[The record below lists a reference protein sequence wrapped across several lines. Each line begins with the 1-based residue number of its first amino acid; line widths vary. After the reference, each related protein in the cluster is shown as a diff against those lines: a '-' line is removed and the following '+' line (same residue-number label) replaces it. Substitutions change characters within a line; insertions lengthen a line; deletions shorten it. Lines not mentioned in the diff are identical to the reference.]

1 MKKVVAVVSFGVT
14 VTWILPAESI
24 LISSRPADK
33 CSARYQLESDA
44 LDVARQPSFQKAFA
58 SKKGLRAYVWV
69 KKAVQNADATH
80 TQSFDRIGAAT
91 TVALGIFVFSA
102 RPTPQ
107 LDSVEV
113 TFYSFIAT

>member
-1 MKKVVAVVSFGVT
+1 MNCIKEEDVKMNEASG
-14 VTWILPAESI
+14 
-24 LISSRPADK
+24 ISVGRNPIE
-33 CSARYQLESDA
+33 R
-44 LDVARQPSFQKAFA
+44 RR
-58 SKKGLRAYVWV
+58 LRR
-69 KKAVQNADATH
+69 

-113 TFYSFIAT
+113 TPWLLIASGVSLEIAH

>member
-1 MKKVVAVVSFGVT
+1 MRVQENEASG
-14 VTWILPAESI
+14 
-24 LISSRPADK
+24 IS
-33 CSARYQLESDA
+33 
-44 LDVARQPSFQKAFA
+44 VGQKGG
-58 SKKGLRAYVWV
+58 SER
-69 KKAVQNADATH
+69 DATH

-113 TFYSFIAT
+113 TPWLLIASGVSLEIAH

>member
-1 MKKVVAVVSFGVT
+1 MWG
-14 VTWILPAESI
+14 
-24 LISSRPADK
+24 
-33 CSARYQLESDA
+33 
-44 LDVARQPSFQKAFA
+44 
-58 SKKGLRAYVWV
+58 

-80 TQSFDRIGAAT
+80 MQSFDRIGAAT

-113 TFYSFIAT
+113 TPWLLIASGVSLEIAH

>member
-1 MKKVVAVVSFGVT
+1 MPSEKTEDSG
-14 VTWILPAESI
+14 
-24 LISSRPADK
+24 ISVGRNPIE
-33 CSARYQLESDA
+33 R
-44 LDVARQPSFQKAFA
+44 RR
-58 SKKGLRAYVWV
+58 LRR
-69 KKAVQNADATH
+69 

-113 TFYSFIAT
+113 TPFSLIEDRISLEIAH